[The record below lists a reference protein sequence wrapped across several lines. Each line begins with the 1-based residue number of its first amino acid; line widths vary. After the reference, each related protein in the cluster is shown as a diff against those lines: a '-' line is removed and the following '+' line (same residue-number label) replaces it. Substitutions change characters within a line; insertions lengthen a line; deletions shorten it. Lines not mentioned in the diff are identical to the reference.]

1 MGFVVVVLEAIEQVL
16 RRNIR
21 LVVDAVEDFEQ
32 QVNPGDIALG
42 KFIMSTGG
50 QRQRGLGQ

>member
-1 MGFVVVVLEAIEQVL
+1 MGLVVVVLEAIEQVL

-42 KFIMSTGG
+42 KFIVSAGG